1 MLALARNGVV
11 LRRIQ
16 DSGWVVL
23 NGNDRVSPPTAGWT
37 GHSGGDE
44 FSIHAI
50 QPFEVPDGKVRVGEP
65 SYAIVDGVAQEHYE
79 IDDYIPPEPAVPAS
93 ITPAQ
98 AKAELFERGLLETA
112 EQIVAEHPYPVVRIY
127 WNNALS
133 WDCNNAYV
141 TAIAHELGIDEQ
153 LDELF
158 IAASQRNF

>member
-1 MLALARNGVV
+1 MLALAKNGVF
-11 LRRIQ
+11 LRLIQ
-16 DSGWVVL
+16 GNSVKL
-23 NGNDRVSPPTAGWT
+23 NGLDRVSPPVAGWT
-37 GHSGGDE
+37 GQSGGDE
-44 FSIHAI
+44 FSIHEI
-50 QPFEVPDGKVRVGEP
+50 KPFVIPEGKVVVGEP

-79 IDDYIPPEPAVPAS
+79 IDDYVPPEPAVPAS

-133 WDCNNAYV
+133 WDRNNAYV